1 MWFFRSPMIVFGEDA
16 LSWLGQFKGQRA
28 SIVTDANMQPLGI
41 LSRVIGQLEQAGL
54 DYEVFSEVEPD
65 PSMQTAKRCAARM
78 QQFQPDWVIGLGGG
92 SCLDAAKAAW
102 FLYERP
108 DVELEAVSPLEEFGL
123 RAKAR
128 FITIPTTAGSGAEV
142 TAAAVITD
150 TEEQRKLEVACFE
163 VVADVAIIDP
173 CLSAGMPRGL
183 TADTGIDVLTHA
195 IEGYSSTWANDF
207 SDGLCLQATRMVFE
221 YLPRAVARG
230 AEDPEAREKMANA
243 ATIAALGMTNS
254 HIVMAHALGHA
265 VGALFHVPHGR
276 ITGLFL
282 PYTIEYTGNG
292 GAGRYLDLARI
303 IGLQVEDEAQATPA
317 LAEAI
322 RGLISEIGLPL
333 RIADLGIDPEVYEAS
348 LDDLCDRAEID
359 VSLITSRRCPDRQ
372 ELKRLFRCA
381 FHGNRVDF

>member
-28 SIVTDANMQPLGI
+28 FIVTDANMGPLGI
-41 LSRVIGQLEQAGL
+41 LSQVTGQLEQAGL
-54 DYEVFSEVEPD
+54 AYEVFSEVEPD

-78 QQFQPDWVIGLGGG
+78 QGFQPDWVIGLGGG

-108 DVELEAVSPLEEFGL
+108 DVELDAVSPLEEFGL

-150 TEEQRKLEVACFE
+150 TEAQRKLEVACFE
-163 VVADVAIIDP
+163 VVADVALIDP
-173 CLSAGMPRGL
+173 SLSANMPPGL

-207 SDGLCLQATRMVFE
+207 SDGLCLQATRMVFD
-221 YLPRAVARG
+221 YLPRAVAHG
-230 AEDPEAREKMANA
+230 ADDPGAREKMANA

-254 HIVMAHALGHA
+254 HIVLAHALGHA
-265 VGALFHVPHGR
+265 VGALFHVTHGR

-282 PYTIEYTGNG
+282 PYTIEFTGNG

-303 IGLQVEDEAQATPA
+303 IGLQVEDEAQAAPA
-317 LAEAI
+317 LADAI
-322 RGLISEIGLPL
+322 RGLLSEIGLPV
-333 RIADLGIDPEVYEAS
+333 RVADLGIDREAYQAS

-359 VSLITSRRCPDRQ
+359 VSLITSRRCPDRG
-372 ELKRLFRCA
+372 ELKQLFRCA
-381 FHGNRVDF
+381 YHGDRVDF